1 MQEFGLRILDRE
13 AAVDLTLGTQ
23 TRRSSLTERP
33 EAASGSRPLTKAI
46 LRQSADQAG
55 VNVSAAGYKLYVIN
69 ADGSGGLLPKKKV
82 LSEPGQEVCSRMMS
96 E

>member
-1 MQEFGLRILDRE
+1 M
-13 AAVDLTLGTQ
+13 TPGTQ

-33 EAASGSRPLTKAI
+33 EAASGSLPLTKAI

-55 VNVSAAGYKLYVIN
+55 VNVSAARYKPYVIN

-82 LSEPGQEVCSRMMS
+82 LSEPGQGPLSEVCSPMMS